1 MVARMSIEAQS
12 HRIKIAMVIPIVAAI
27 VTLLGAAGLVLS
39 SLAPAIVG
47 DGVFNFSAV
56 CLVAGPLI
64 FFFYVMIG
72 LYMEFVATNWPPEVR
87 IIGHTRSPY
96 ASEASL
102 GLSAYDAPP
111 EGLQRERKGPMNP
124 SSGRATKI

>member
-1 MVARMSIEAQS
+1 MF
-12 HRIKIAMVIPIVAAI
+12 IPIVAAI

-39 SLAPAIVG
+39 SLAPVIVG
-47 DGVFNFSAV
+47 DGIFNFSAV

-72 LYMEFVATNWPPEVR
+72 LYMEFVDTNWPSEVR
-87 IIGHTRSPY
+87 LVAHSRSPY
-96 ASEASL
+96 ASETTP
-102 GLSAYDAPP
+102 GLFPYDAPP